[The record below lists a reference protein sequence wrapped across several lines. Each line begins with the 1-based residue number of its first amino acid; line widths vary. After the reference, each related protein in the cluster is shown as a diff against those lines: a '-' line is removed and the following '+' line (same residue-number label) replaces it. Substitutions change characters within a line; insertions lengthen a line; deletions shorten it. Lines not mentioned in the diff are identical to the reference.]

1 MGFPEESIAKA
12 IEQNG
17 ILIFKVFIQ
26 QKFDFSTMVFML
38 FDLKCR
44 RKFRFGAGCSFDIK
58 GAECLPLYLQATH
71 FRFCSMF
78 TSCSFFIFCNKG

>member
-44 RKFRFGAGCSFDIK
+44 RKFRFGAGFSFD
-58 GAECLPLYLQATH
+58 
-71 FRFCSMF
+71 F
-78 TSCSFFIFCNKG
+78 